1 MSGVEDMELK
11 VLKKTDTEIIIEII
25 GEDDTLGN
33 LIAKE
38 AMKHPKVVY
47 ASYRIPHPLQN
58 KLEIMIDVEPGADI
72 NEVLLE
78 ITENI
83 RKFLREFKKKSR
95 KNYE

>member
-1 MSGVEDMELK
+1 MELK

-83 RKFLREFKKKSR
+83 RKFLREFKKEVEEKL
-95 KNYE
+95 

>member
-83 RKFLREFKKKSR
+83 RKFLREFKKEVEEKL
-95 KNYE
+95 

>member
-1 MSGVEDMELK
+1 MRGVDDMELK

-58 KLEIMIDVEPGADI
+58 RLEIIINVEPGANI
-72 NEVLLE
+72 SEVLLE

-83 RKFLREFKKKSR
+83 RKFLREFKKEVEEKL
-95 KNYE
+95 

>member
-1 MSGVEDMELK
+1 MELK

-58 KLEIMIDVEPGADI
+58 RLEIIINVEPGANI
-72 NEVLLE
+72 SEVLLE

-83 RKFLREFKKKSR
+83 RKFLREFKKEVEEKL
-95 KNYE
+95 